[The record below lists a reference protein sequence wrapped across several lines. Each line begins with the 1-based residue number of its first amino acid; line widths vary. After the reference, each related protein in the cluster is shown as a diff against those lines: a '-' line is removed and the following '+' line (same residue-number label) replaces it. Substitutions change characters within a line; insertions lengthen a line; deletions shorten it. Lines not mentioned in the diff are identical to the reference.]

1 MMTMGVV
8 MGHTMK
14 TVSAAEFKAKCL
26 RLMDEVERSGEAITV
41 TKRGR
46 PVAQLAP
53 VPRDPEA
60 IFGFL
65 KGRMKIVGDIEG
77 PLDEDWEALR

>member
-1 MMTMGVV
+1 MR
-8 MGHTMK
+8 

-26 RLMDEVERSGEAITV
+26 RLMDEVERSGEAIIV

-53 VPRDPEA
+53 APRRPKA

-65 KGRMKIVGDIEG
+65 QGRMKIVGDIEG
-77 PLDEDWEALR
+77 PLEEDWEALR